1 MSCKPSID
9 DVQQSA
15 QTVETNYDIHII
27 NRAEE
32 LTQRYRK
39 KTNNF
44 YLILL

>member
-15 QTVETNYDIHII
+15 QNVETNYDIHII

-32 LTQRYRK
+32 LNQRYRK
-39 KTNNF
+39 KNNF
-44 YLILL
+44 I